1 MNKKSATKTMYIRR
15 RRKRRRK
22 THMELESTLTP
33 RLRRPR
39 KASKAVFKKYN
50 QDEILLL
57 PPELQEYIPE
67 NHIVKIVNETIERLE
82 IQALLDTYKGN
93 GTSSYHPR
101 MLIKVLVYSYIMK
114 IYSSRKIAK
123 ALRED
128 ITFMWISGKNTP
140 DFRTINNFRS
150 GRLKGVI
157 DEIFTST
164 LEFMV
169 ENKYVSLDKYFIDG
183 SKFRADANKYSWV
196 WKKNTK
202 RYMESTKEKIKEIL
216 GIIEE
221 ENAKEN
227 KEYGDSDLEELGE
240 CSEITSEKIKEQIK
254 KLNGILKDNLGSKK
268 IAKAKKDLEQ
278 KMLPKLEK
286 YEEQEQKLE
295 GRNSYSK
302 TDTDATF
309 MRGKDDQLLP
319 MYNVMIG
326 TEGQFV
332 VNYTINQSPSETN
345 EFKGH
350 IEDLRN
356 RIRSVP
362 KRINGDS
369 AYGSEENY
377 EYLEELGVGNYLK
390 YNTYYRD
397 KKKRHKED
405 KFHRDNFTYDESSD
419 TYECTNKRKLIFKEI
434 RNTRT
439 KSGYLTESKV
449 YECESCKYCRLGKE
463 CKKTKG
469 NRTIQVNEKLE
480 YYRDQARKNLE
491 SEEGIRLRKE
501 RGVDVETVWGDIKK
515 NQAYDRFRLRTLPKV
530 NIEFGIL
537 SIAHNIKKMFIQMVE
552 KLKIEQ
558 KNNAFLKI
566 AYGI

>member
-1 MNKKSATKTMYIRR
+1 
-15 RRKRRRK
+15 
-22 THMELESTLTP
+22 MEEILESAPQT

-50 QDEILLL
+50 QGEILLL
-57 PPELQEYIPE
+57 PPDLGDIIPE
-67 NHIVKIVNETIERLE
+67 NHIVYVVNETIERID

-128 ITFMWISGKNTP
+128 ITFMWISGKNAP

-169 ENKYVSLDKYFIDG
+169 ENKFVSLDKYFIDG
-183 SKFRADANKYSWV
+183 SKFRSDANKYSWV
-196 WKKNTK
+196 WRKNTE
-202 RYMESTKEKIKEIL
+202 RYMESTRVKIKGIL
-216 GIIEE
+216 KIIEE
-221 ENAKEN
+221 ENAKED
-227 KEYGDSDLEELGE
+227 KEYGDKDLEELGE
-240 CSEITSEKIKEQIK
+240 GTKITSEKLKEQIN
-254 KLNGILKDNLGSKK
+254 KLNGILKDKLGNKK
-268 IAKAKKDLEQ
+268 IGKAKKELEQ

-332 VNYTINQSPSETN
+332 VNYTINQSSSETN

-350 IEDLRN
+350 IEDLRK
-356 RIRSVP
+356 RIGKVP

-377 EYLEELGVGNYLK
+377 EYLEELRVENYLK

-405 KFHRDNFTYDESSD
+405 KFHRDNFAYDEKRD
-419 TYECTNKRKLIFKEI
+419 TYECANKRKLIFKEI

-439 KSGYLTESKV
+439 KSGYLTKSKI
-449 YECESCKYCRLGKE
+449 YECESCKYCRLAKE
-463 CKKTKG
+463 CKKSKG
-469 NRTIQVNEKLE
+469 NRTIQLNEKLE
-480 YYRDQARKNLE
+480 YYKDQARMHLE
-491 SEEGIRLRKE
+491 SEEGVRLRKE

-515 NQAYDRFRLRTLPKV
+515 NQGYDRFRLRSLPKV
-530 NIEFGIL
+530 KIEFGIL
-537 SIAHNIKKMFIQMVE
+537 SIAHNIKKIFIQMGE
-552 KLKIEQ
+552 KLKLKQ